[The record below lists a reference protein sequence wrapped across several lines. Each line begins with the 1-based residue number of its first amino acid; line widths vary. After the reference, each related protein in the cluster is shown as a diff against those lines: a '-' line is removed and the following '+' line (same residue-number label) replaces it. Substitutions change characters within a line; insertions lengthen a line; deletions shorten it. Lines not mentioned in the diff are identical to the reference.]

1 MLIKTTIKVLWEQ
14 WSDTGQTMANIL
26 KDFGLQEQERTSI
39 WPWVTLLQDKLY
51 SGCEL
56 DWTTITFVRV
66 RHVQQQLMKRTRA
79 IKCIPSHVLLNGEGK
94 SVQRKKK
101 QMTKKKKKTPY
112 KKGKKQWTELVTP
125 LSLRLWFQN
134 NHFYIL
140 QNMKKSLIYAP
151 QAWMCGRS
159 TSWQSSII
167 INYFEQIHL

>member
-56 DWTTITFVRV
+56 DWTTITFVQV

-101 QMTKKKKKTPY
+101 QMTKKKKKPLQKRKETMN
-112 KKGKKQWTELVTP
+112 WTSYSTVVAPMIPEQSFLH
-125 LSLRLWFQN
+125 SAE
-134 NHFYIL
+134 YE
-140 QNMKKSLIYAP
+140 KSLIYAP